1 MMDRAH
7 NRKGFT
13 LAELLITLIVTG
25 ILLSALATLAYALS
39 SATSTESDIAVVQAQ
54 LRLGGLRLHDLVAN
68 CRMICEVE
76 GNALAIWRAD
86 DNQDGQIN
94 VNELV
99 YLDAGDT
106 GDTLRVC
113 TFSSAS
119 NPHVTFS
126 SAALSMTKAEL
137 IAGHDG
143 VYTGLI
149 PDAENVQFTFDVAP
163 PLTQQLTTSFDLTE
177 DGRLRHYQIDT
188 ALRAWAGHLLNEAG
202 DTLVSDDDE

>member
-1 MMDRAH
+1 MRRMHH
-7 NRKGFT
+7 NRAFT
-13 LAELLITLIVTG
+13 LAELLVTLIVTG

-39 SATSTESDIAVVQAQ
+39 SATSTESNIAAVQAQ
-54 LRLGGLRLHDLVAN
+54 LRHGTLRLLDLVGN

-86 DNQDGQIN
+86 DNQDSQIN

-106 GDTLRVC
+106 GDTLQLC
-113 TFSSAS
+113 TFSSAG

-126 SAALSMTKAEL
+126 SGTLSMTKSEL
-137 IAGHDG
+137 IAGYDG
-143 VYTGLI
+143 AYVGLV
-149 PDAENVQFTFDVAP
+149 PDAENVQFVFDVAP
-163 PLTQQLTTSFDLTE
+163 PLTRQLTTSFELTE
-177 DGRLRHYQIDT
+177 DGHVRHYQIDT
-188 ALRAWAGHLLNEAG
+188 TLRAWAGHLLNEAG